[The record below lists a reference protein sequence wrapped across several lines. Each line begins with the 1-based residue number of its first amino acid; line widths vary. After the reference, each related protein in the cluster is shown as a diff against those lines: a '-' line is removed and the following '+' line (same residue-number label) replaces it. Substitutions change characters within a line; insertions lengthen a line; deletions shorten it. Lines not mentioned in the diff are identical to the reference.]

1 MSKRERLLFL
11 RLRLVICK
19 LSYWV
24 LSSAGV
30 VSNIYRELYRVN
42 RKSRTGGGGGVN
54 HASFEGTRASATSFS
69 ARGGEQS
76 AVRLLHIYAHV
87 SVACDF
93 SFTLSLFSCSFLLF
107 FSFFPSLFLFLF
119 SPFSFFQEKLTKA
132 KASRGEFEWNSQWR
146 ILLLQFSLV
155 VSINLSY
162 SRVLYDLGKLYKSLE
177 NFCF

>member
-24 LSSAGV
+24 LSSVGV

-107 FSFFPSLFLFLF
+107 LSLSSL
-119 SPFSFFQEKLTKA
+119 FSFFQEKLTKA

-162 SRVLYDLGKLYKSLE
+162 PRGSLV
-177 NFCF
+177 

>member
-24 LSSAGV
+24 LSSVGV

-93 SFTLSLFSCSFLLF
+93 SFFSFLSLFSCSFLLF
-107 FSFFPSLFLFLF
+107 LSLS
-119 SPFSFFQEKLTKA
+119 SPFFFFQEKLTKA

-162 SRVLYDLGKLYKSLE
+162 PRGSLV
-177 NFCF
+177 